1 MALEP
6 RNSNRRTYFNTSKI
20 YKEFRK
26 KRGIKNIKQYM
37 TADIEA
43 VTKDLVRAMPATTHI
58 WEYGDT
64 FQKLASATYGDAE
77 MWWVI
82 AWYNQK
88 PAEFTLRVG
97 DIIRIPV
104 ELPEI
109 LLYYGY

>member
-1 MALEP
+1 VALEP
-6 RNSNRRTYFNTSKI
+6 RNSNRKTYANTSNI

-26 KRGIKNIKQYM
+26 KRSMKNIRQYM
-37 TADIEA
+37 TKDIA
-43 VTKDLVRAMPATTHI
+43 AITKDLVRTMPSENHI
-58 WEYGDT
+58 WEYSDT
-64 FQKLASATYGDAE
+64 FQKLAAQFYGDPE

-97 DIIRIPV
+97 DIIKIPV
-104 ELPEI
+104 DLPGV